1 MPIPFS
7 ILDLAPVGEGQ
18 TVADAINNSKAL
30 AQVAEA
36 QGYQRVWL
44 AEHHGMRG
52 IASAATAVMLAAVGA
67 ATKNIRI
74 GSGGVMLP
82 NHAPL
87 VIAEQFGT
95 LAEMFPGRV
104 DLGLGRAP
112 GTDMAT
118 ARALRRNL
126 GGPVDSYPEDVEE
139 LQGYFADENKIKPI
153 IAMPGQG
160 TNVPLWLLGSSLYS
174 AQLAAHMGLPFSFA
188 SHFAPE
194 MLFEAIQIYRSN
206 FRPSKQ
212 LDKPYVSAGVMAS
225 VADTQEEAEFHF
237 TSAQIKFS
245 HLRRNANLPFP
256 KPVRELSKAIAAAEM
271 PMINQTLRYAMVG
284 SPETVAAK
292 LANFIEQTGVD
303 EMIFSFP
310 IHDQAAR
317 LQAVELTAQLS
328 LLQKPLMQKQEWAR
342 G

>member
-1 MPIPFS
+1 MSIPFS

-18 TVADAINNSKAL
+18 TISDAIENSKAV
-30 AQVAEA
+30 AQAAE
-36 QGYQRVWL
+36 QNGYQRVWL

-52 IASAATAVMLAAVGA
+52 VASAATAVLLAAIGQ
-67 ATKNIRI
+67 ATSKIRI
-74 GSGGVMLP
+74 GSGGIMLP

-95 LAEMFPGRV
+95 LAAMFPDRI

-118 ARALRRNL
+118 ARALRRTL
-126 GGPVDSYPEDVEE
+126 SGHVDTYPDDVEE
-139 LQGYFADENKIKPI
+139 LQAYLADKNTVNPLISV
-153 IAMPGQG
+153 PGQG
-160 TNVPLWLLGSSLYS
+160 TNVPIWLLGSSLYS

-188 SHFAPE
+188 SHFAPD
-194 MLFEAIQIYRSN
+194 MLLEAISVYRAN
-206 FRPSKQ
+206 FRPSAQ

-225 VADTQEEAEFHF
+225 VAEDQREAEYLF

-245 HLRRNANLPFP
+245 HLRRNANLPFA
-256 KPVRELSKAIAAAEM
+256 KPVEDLQSAVAAAEM

-284 SPETVAAK
+284 SPETVETK
-292 LANFIEQTGVD
+292 LQQFIEQTGVD

-310 IHDQAAR
+310 IHDPVAR
-317 LQAVELTAQLS
+317 VKAIELTAGIDS
-328 LLQKPLMQKQEWAR
+328 IMQKQTY
-342 G
+342 

>member
-1 MPIPFS
+1 MSIPFS
-7 ILDLAPVGEGQ
+7 ILDLAPIGDGQ
-18 TVADAINNSKAL
+18 TVADAITNSKAL
-30 AQVAEA
+30 AQSAEA
-36 QGYQRVWL
+36 NGYQRIWL

-52 IASAATAVMLAAVGA
+52 IASAATAVMLAAIGGA
-67 ATKNIRI
+67 THKIRI

-139 LQGYFADENKIKPI
+139 LQGYLADENKIKPI

-160 TNVPLWLLGSSLYS
+160 TKVPIWLLGSSLYS

-194 MLFEAIQIYRSN
+194 MLLEALNIYRDN
-206 FRPSKQ
+206 FRPSEQ

-225 VADTQEEAEFHF
+225 VAETDEVAKYHF
-237 TSAQIKFS
+237 TSAQIKFA
-245 HLRRNANLPFP
+245 HLRRNANRPFP
-256 KPVRELSKAIAAAEM
+256 APVKDLQSAVAAAEM
-271 PMINQTLRYAMVG
+271 PMINQALRYAMVG
-284 SPETVAAK
+284 APDTVAK
-292 LANFIEQTGVD
+292 RLEQFIELTGVD
-303 EMIFSFP
+303 EVIFSFP
-310 IHDQAAR
+310 LHDPKAR
-317 LQAVELTAQLS
+317 LKAVELTAGID
-328 LLQKPLMQKQEWAR
+328 LMLKQSWH
-342 G
+342 